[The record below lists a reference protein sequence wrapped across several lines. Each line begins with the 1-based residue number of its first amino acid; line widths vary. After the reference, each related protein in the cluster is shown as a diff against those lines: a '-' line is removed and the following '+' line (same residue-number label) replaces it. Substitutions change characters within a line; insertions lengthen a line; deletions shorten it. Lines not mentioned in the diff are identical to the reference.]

1 MPKQKASQPLNPRE
15 ARAQSSSRTGRGR
28 AGERPAHEAGGD
40 WGRRTRRRQEK
51 QMERGMGLGP
61 EEAEA
66 AGSIRASC
74 GE

>member
-1 MPKQKASQPLNPRE
+1 MQIKGQKEEIRVFA
-15 ARAQSSSRTGRGR
+15 GRGR